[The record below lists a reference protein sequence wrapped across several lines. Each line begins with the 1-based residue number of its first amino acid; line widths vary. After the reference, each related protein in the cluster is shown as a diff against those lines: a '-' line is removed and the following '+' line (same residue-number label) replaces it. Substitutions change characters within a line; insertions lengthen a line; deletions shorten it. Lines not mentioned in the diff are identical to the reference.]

1 MAPPTALLYW
11 IVITGS
17 IKSAACYGSQGGNR
31 RPAIVSFR
39 GRYLAQ
45 QQTEGSQKGGASHLC
60 VLYLWRTSGEMGNFS
75 RQDLR
80 PSGQFLS
87 STWPWPWPWRSQG
100 CSIQED
106 FVLLCACFRS
116 QTMWNLTF
124 EIKIEKVKLG
134 RLLTR
139 TCYYELKQTLFNW
152 FRRGRRSSLFCLR
165 LNSCHFAFFARFA
178 ADILSYGWAA
188 ESHARN
194 LKVKDSIFSFK
205 SIQLF
210 QFKRWIYFQILC
222 KFFGERYS

>member
-1 MAPPTALLYW
+1 MAYIWRNGKLL
-11 IVITGS
+11 
-17 IKSAACYGSQGGNR
+17 
-31 RPAIVSFR
+31 PA
-39 GRYLAQ
+39 
-45 QQTEGSQKGGASHLC
+45 K
-60 VLYLWRTSGEMGNFS
+60 
-75 RQDLR
+75 DLR

-152 FRRGRRSSLFCLR
+152 FRRGRRFSLFCLR

-178 ADILSYGWAA
+178 ADILSYGRAA

-194 LKVKDSIFSFK
+194 LKVMKWNNLRVRLYILFQIHSAF
-205 SIQLF
+205 SIQKVNLF
-210 QFKRWIYFQILC
+210 TDSL
-222 KFFGERYS
+222 